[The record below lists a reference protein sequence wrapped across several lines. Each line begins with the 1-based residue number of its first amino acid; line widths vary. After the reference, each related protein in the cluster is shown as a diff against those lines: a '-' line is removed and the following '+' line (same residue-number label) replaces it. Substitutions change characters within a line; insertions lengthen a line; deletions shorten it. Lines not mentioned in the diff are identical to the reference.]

1 MTRRGI
7 LALGAAAGLASAV
20 AIAMAVGRAPPATA
34 PLAQATLMFP
44 GVIDRL
50 QAARRIE
57 ITGKDGALVLERRG
71 ELWGDAGRGFYPV
84 QQQRVRELFAALS
97 ELRLTERRTSDPAQ
111 LAALNLNDPG
121 TDSSALRLVVRDQA
135 GASIAEL
142 VAGRRRVRMQG
153 NLPEAI
159 YVRRGNETQAWLAE
173 GNLRIDA
180 ERNLW
185 IDRDVL
191 DIKRPRVAAARFQ
204 QGETVTELARAT
216 PEAERLELLNPPE
229 GWRGDEAKLD
239 DVARALEWLT
249 HEDVAPAADLAGA
262 TEAGTA
268 TWTLFDGTRITARV
282 VEKDGA
288 RWTAFDMAWTAPAT
302 PPPEGAEQRT
312 AEAARAEAEA
322 ASRRLSGWFYRLP
335 DWKLGV
341 LLSSAESMRA
351 ADAPAGRTN

>member
-7 LALGAAAGLASAV
+7 LYLGGAAGIASTA
-20 AIAMAVGRAPPATA
+20 AIALAVGRPRPATA

-44 GVIDRL
+44 GVIERL
-50 QAARRIE
+50 QAAQRIE
-57 ITGKDGALVLERRG
+57 ITGKDGTLVLERRG
-71 ELWGDAGRGFYPV
+71 DLWGDAARGGYPV
-84 QQQRVRELFAALS
+84 QQQRVRELFAAIS
-97 ELRLTERRTSDPAQ
+97 ELRLTERRTADPAQ

-121 TDSSALRLVVRDQA
+121 PDSSALRLVVRDAQ

-159 YVRRGNETQAWLAE
+159 YVRRASETQAWLAE

-191 DIKRPRVAAARFQ
+191 DIKRPRVAAASFR

-216 PEAERLELLNPPE
+216 PEAERLELLSPPE
-229 GWRGDEAKLD
+229 GWRGDEAKVD

-249 HEDVAPAADLAGA
+249 HEDVAPAAELSGA
-262 TEAGTA
+262 AEIGTA

-282 VEKDGA
+282 VEKASA
-288 RWTAFDMAWTAPAT
+288 RWTAFDVAWSPPAQG
-302 PPPEGAEQRT
+302 EAGAAQ
-312 AEAARAEAEA
+312 AEAEA
-322 ASRRLSGWFYRLP
+322 TARRLSGWFYRLP

-351 ADAPAGRTN
+351 AAN